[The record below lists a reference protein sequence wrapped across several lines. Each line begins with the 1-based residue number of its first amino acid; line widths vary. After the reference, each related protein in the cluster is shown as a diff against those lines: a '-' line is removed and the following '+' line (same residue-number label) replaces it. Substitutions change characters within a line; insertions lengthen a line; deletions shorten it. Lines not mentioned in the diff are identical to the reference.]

1 MLELILA
8 LLQRIYCK
16 EKFFS
21 NSSINFF
28 IFYLLGYFI
37 FANSKARNDFCQNLR
52 HNGSWWN
59 GWHKWLQDRS
69 GKLENSIDYDKLEFI
84 EIAPGRYVRK

>member
-28 IFYLLGYFI
+28 IFYLLGYFN
-37 FANSKARNDFCQNLR
+37 FVNTKDCNDFCQNLR
-52 HNGSWWN
+52 SNYLGYIEDAAKVNG
-59 GWHKWLQDRS
+59 
-69 GKLENSIDYDKLEFI
+69 LEIG
-84 EIAPGRYVRK
+84 EINII